1 MTHRIK
7 YSALALVFT
16 LAACSTTVDP
26 GEEEA
31 EATTSEVEATSTVG
45 RPEKEFKVEET
56 QPMITTELGGQR
68 VEDPAMELS
77 YKWQGVKPAPGG
89 GTVLFVAVTN
99 ESDAPMPAD
108 VLDPELSYKSGGAM
122 TTASMKTAEAAGIDY
137 AGLDLPLGPGATTNV
152 KLPFDV
158 APGSLADAQLTIG
171 NVRFQGNLN
180 G

>member
-16 LAACSTTVDP
+16 LTACSSTVDP
-26 GEEEA
+26 VDGEA
-31 EATTSEVEATSTVG
+31 EATESEVEATSTVG
-45 RPEKEFKVEET
+45 RPEKEFKAEDT
-56 QPMITTELGGQR
+56 QPMITTELDGER
-68 VEDPAMELS
+68 VEDPAMEVS
-77 YKWQGVKPAPGG
+77 YKWQGSKPAPGG
-89 GTVLFVAVTN
+89 GTVLIVAVTN

-108 VLDPELSYKSGGAM
+108 ILNPELSYKSGGSM
-122 TTASMKTAEAAGIDY
+122 TSASMKTAEAAGIDY

-158 APGSLADAQLTIG
+158 AAGSLSDAQLTIG